1 MTDIKLGSSLI
12 GEGHPCFI
20 IAEAGVNHN
29 GDINLAKRLIDIAA
43 DAGADAVKFQTFKA
57 DKIVSES
64 AEKAEYQKCT
74 TEEKESQ
81 YQMLKKLELLESDFK
96 ELKDYAE
103 KKNILFLST
112 PFDHE
117 SADFLDNIRIPLF
130 KIASGEITNLPFLQH
145 IAKKKKP
152 VILSTGM
159 ATLGEIEEALET
171 LRKENLEN
179 IILLHC
185 ITSYPAKIKDANL
198 RVMETL
204 RFGFK
209 LPVGLSDHT
218 LGINVSVAA
227 RALNACVIEKH
238 FTLDNR
244 LPGPDH
250 KASLEPAELKLLVEG
265 IRDVEAAMGN
275 GIKKPTQEEET
286 IKNFA
291 RKKIVAEIDI
301 LKNTVITEEMVKIK
315 RTGSGEGL
323 LPKYMN
329 SVLGRK
335 TRFNIKANS
344 PIAWTMIE

>member
-1 MTDIKLGSSLI
+1 MKDIKLGSRLI

-29 GDINLAKRLIDIAA
+29 GDINIAKKLIDVAVDAA
-43 DAGADAVKFQTFKA
+43 ADAVKFQTFKA
-57 DKIVSES
+57 DKIVSMN
-64 AEKAEYQKCT
+64 AEKAEYQKRT
-74 TEEKESQ
+74 TQGKESQ

-96 ELKDYAE
+96 ELKEYAE

-117 SADFLDNIRIPLF
+117 SADLLDNIGVPLF
-130 KIASGEITNLPFLQH
+130 KIASGEIINLPFLQYV
-145 IAKKKKP
+145 AKKNKP

-159 ATLGEIEEALET
+159 ATLGEIEEALDT
-171 LRKENLEN
+171 LRKENLES

-185 ITSYPAKIKDANL
+185 ITSYPAKVKDANL

-204 RFGFK
+204 KCSFN

-218 LGINVSVAA
+218 LGTNVAIAA

-238 FTLDNR
+238 FTLDKN

-250 KASLEPAELKLLVEG
+250 KASLQPAELKSLVEG
-265 IRDVEAAMGN
+265 IRDVEIALGS
-275 GIKKPTQEEET
+275 GIKKPTQEEER

-301 LKNTVITEEMVKIK
+301 LKNTVITEEMVSIK
-315 RTGSGEGL
+315 RTGTGEGL
-323 LPKYMN
+323 LPKYL
-329 SVLGRK
+329 SVLLGRK
-335 TRFNIKANS
+335 TRFDIKANS
-344 PIAWTMIE
+344 PITWIMIE